1 MQEGLDKRL
10 CFILL
15 DKIKSKGIYSAKSL
29 EITFDFT
36 LFLGEKTHHCGG
48 EGTFQKTLET
58 TSASLRK
65 T

>member
-10 CFILL
+10 YFILL

-29 EITFDFT
+29 DITFDFT
-36 LFLGEKTHHCGG
+36 LFLEEKTFHCGG
-48 EGTFQKTLET
+48 EETFRKPLET
-58 TSASLRK
+58 TSAGLRK